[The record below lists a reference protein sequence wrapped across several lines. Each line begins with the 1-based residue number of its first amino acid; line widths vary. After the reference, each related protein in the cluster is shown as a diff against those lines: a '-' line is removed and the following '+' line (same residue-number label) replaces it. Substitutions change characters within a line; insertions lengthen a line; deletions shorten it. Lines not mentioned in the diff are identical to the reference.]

1 MRKTKIIS
9 TLGPASDSEEVIM
22 HLIQAGT
29 NVFRL
34 NMSHAKHDWVIEI
47 IPKIRAAADK
57 AGRIVGILM
66 DLQGPAIR
74 TGELTNSLELLEG
87 DLCELRL
94 GDEAPSIEKSTT
106 VNYPGLHEDIS
117 PGDTVLVDNGVI
129 HLKVEEVSSERVLC
143 KALTDGV
150 LGSRRHINLPGVNVR
165 LPALT
170 NKDKEDAVL
179 GGELSVDFVALSFAR
194 ESSHLEEL
202 RTFLEG
208 QESKAQIVAKIEDQQ
223 AMKNLDEIILSSD
236 VVMVARGDLGIEV
249 NIEELPIVQRRIVR
263 KCIKLGR
270 RVIVATHMLESMLD
284 NPLPTRAEVTDVAN
298 AVYEEADSVM
308 LSGETSIGQ
317 YPQKS
322 VEILSRI
329 STRNEGGGANFAEAA
344 ILKTHKQKTVKAAV
358 VLADSIPGCK
368 IAVFTKRGVMANYI
382 SNLRPN
388 DAFIYAFSEDDQ
400 ILRHLALSR
409 AVTSI
414 KAKFLDNSE
423 DTVARGLDDLKRR
436 GYAETGDSV
445 IVLSDV
451 LGGEF
456 VQDSIHLREVE

>member
-9 TLGPASDSEEVIM
+9 TLGPASDSDETINN
-22 HLIQAGT
+22 LIQAGT

-47 IPKIRAAADK
+47 IPKIRAAADQ
-57 AGRIVGILM
+57 AGRLVGILM

-74 TGELTNSLELLEG
+74 TGELSRALELTEG
-87 DLCELRL
+87 DFCELRL
-94 GDEAPSIEKSTT
+94 GDGPSSIEKSTT
-106 VNYPGLHEDIS
+106 VNYPGLYEDIA

-129 HLKVEEVSSERVLC
+129 QLKVEDVSSEAVLC
-143 KALTDGV
+143 KVLTDGL

-170 NKDKEDAVL
+170 DKDKKDAIL
-179 GGELSVDFVALSFAR
+179 GGEMNVDFVALSFAR

-208 QESKAQIVAKIEDQQ
+208 QDSNAQIVAKIEDQQ

-298 AVYEEADSVM
+298 AVYEEADAVM

-329 STRNEGGGANFAEAA
+329 ATRNEGGGANFAEAA

-368 IAVFTKRGVMANYI
+368 IAVFTKRGIMANYI
-382 SNLRPN
+382 SNLRPR
-388 DAFIYAFSEDDQ
+388 DAFIYAFSENDQ
-400 ILRHLALSR
+400 ILRHLSLSR
-409 AVTSI
+409 AVTPI
-414 KAKFLDNSE
+414 KAKFSNDAE
-423 DTVARGLDDLKRR
+423 ETVARGLDDLKRR
-436 GYAETGDSV
+436 GHAETGDSV